1 MSVAPNHPQL
11 LRIGELAR
19 LTDKTVRAIHLYE
32 ELDLLKPATRS
43 SGGFRLYEQTAV
55 DRVRWI
61 DLLHAMGFSLQEM
74 RDVLRAWWG
83 AGVGSEAMKNLRS
96 LFHGKLEETRSNVRR
111 YQELEGELQ
120 RGLEYLETCRECATP
135 ETSVRRCVDCSQD
148 HGMSKEP
155 ALVAGIVSA
164 SGRSAKTA
172 RKKLIRLE
180 TNVGKEDEG

>member
-1 MSVAPNHPQL
+1 MSIAPNHSQL

-32 ELDLLKPATRS
+32 ELDLLQPTTRS
-43 SGGFRLYEQTAV
+43 SGGFRLYEQSAV

-61 DLLHAMGFSLQEM
+61 DLLQTMGFSLQEM

-83 AGVGSEAMKNLRS
+83 AGVGSEAMMNLRA
-96 LFHGKLEETRSNVRR
+96 LFHTKLEETRSNVRR
-111 YQELEGELQ
+111 YQELESELQ
-120 RGLEYLETCRECATP
+120 RGLEYLETCRACATP
-135 ETSVRRCVDCSQD
+135 ETSVRRCAHCSQD

-164 SGRSAKTA
+164 SGRSAKNG

-180 TNVGKEDEG
+180 TSAGKEGEE